1 MSDLERAKAED
12 SRVATGAMPRLEALE
27 RLRAEAR
34 LVLGPE
40 LGRIMAAVREALSF
54 SKQVRAAAAPALELV
69 EGIQREIARVRGQQT
84 RLDDVLGLLRPY
96 RDVPEVARLVTVL
109 EAARALAQ
117 AMAAAETAKLALAS
131 LAVPDPSALA
141 AAGALGAVE
150 EIERRAKQVVNE
162 LVSLLEV

>member
-1 MSDLERAKAED
+1 MSDPLERAKA
-12 SRVATGAMPRLEALE
+12 EALE

-54 SKQVRAAAAPALELV
+54 SKQVRAAAAPALEFVEFV
-69 EGIQREIARVRGQQT
+69 EGIQREIARVRRQET

-96 RDVPEVARLVTVL
+96 RDVPEVARLVMVL

-141 AAGALGAVE
+141 AAGVLGAVE